1 MTPAARD
8 NRMKRFFT
16 ALLMLLCLAA
26 LPLNAQAATENDVY
40 AALRDIGV
48 PESYIGQA
56 AGVLA
61 GGRSDGAGVYRGDR
75 Y

>member
-1 MTPAARD
+1 
-8 NRMKRFFT
+8 
-16 ALLMLLCLAA
+16 MLLCLAA